1 VGENLSNFK
10 VWPPAVIHL
19 ERFWQRNV
27 QCVII
32 LLIDLGEGLDHIG
45 DVGNVPGELRPYG
58 VRVDCYA
65 HSLTNEMSSA
75 GYPLIYV

>member
-1 VGENLSNFK
+1 
-10 VWPPAVIHL
+10 
-19 ERFWQRNV
+19 
-27 QCVII
+27 
-32 LLIDLGEGLDHIG
+32 LIDLGEGLDHIG

-65 HSLTNEMSSA
+65 HILRNEMSSA